1 MNLTQLK
8 AIVMIDLYHS
18 LSKAAAK
25 LFISQA
31 SLSISIKKLEEEI
44 DCALLERSPQG
55 VTLTRKGREILEHA
69 KIVCTAVNEIYRNG
83 QREESR
89 LAVDVSVG
97 VSSYLC
103 NLLATRTLLRLREE
117 GGDLNIKIHDITP
130 NQTTILNVYT
140 DICDLGLLQVGR
152 TGSDR
157 ILPEA
162 IHRYGLDI
170 HHILS
175 DPVCV
180 AVPESHDLFGQTS
193 CTLDE
198 LMRYPYITNKEP
210 REDAFYIYLGR
221 LNYTRDVIQVNHV
234 LNYDIANGI
243 NGFWAG
249 AQAGLLS
256 MQESMKKPIGI
267 LSIESCQFYY
277 DIAAIHKK
285 APLSPAVQR
294 FLDALHGNP
303 PACRPAGART
313 AHL

>member
-18 LSKAAAK
+18 LSKAVAK

-44 DCALLERSPQG
+44 DCALLVRSPQG
-55 VTLTRKGREILEHA
+55 VTVTPKGREILEHA
-69 KIVCTAVNEIYRNG
+69 KIACTAVNEIYRIG

-103 NLLATRTLLRLREE
+103 NLLATRTLLGMRDAREN
-117 GGDLNIKIHDITP
+117 LNVKIHDITP
-130 NQTTILNVYT
+130 NQTTIINVYT

-152 TGSDR
+152 IGETR

-162 IHRYGLDI
+162 VHRYGLDI
-170 HHILS
+170 RYLLS

-180 AVPESHDLFGQTS
+180 AVPEGHDLFGETS

-198 LMRYPYITNKEP
+198 LMHYPYITNKEP
-210 REDAFYIYLGR
+210 REDAFYI
-221 LNYTRDVIQVNHV
+221 
-234 LNYDIANGI
+234 
-243 NGFWAG
+243 
-249 AQAGLLS
+249 
-256 MQESMKKPIGI
+256 
-267 LSIESCQFYY
+267 
-277 DIAAIHKK
+277 
-285 APLSPAVQR
+285 
-294 FLDALHGNP
+294 
-303 PACRPAGART
+303 
-313 AHL
+313 